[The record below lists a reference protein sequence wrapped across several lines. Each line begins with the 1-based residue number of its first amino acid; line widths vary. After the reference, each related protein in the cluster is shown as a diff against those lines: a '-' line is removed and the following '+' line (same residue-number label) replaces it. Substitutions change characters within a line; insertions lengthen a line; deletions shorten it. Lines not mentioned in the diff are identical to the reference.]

1 MGREEAWPEQK
12 DESGAWLQ
20 PHAGGDGS
28 ATPDE
33 GSQTEQ

>member
-12 DESGAWLQ
+12 DESGDWLQ
-20 PHAGGDGS
+20 PHAGGDGC

-33 GSQTEQ
+33 GRQTEQ